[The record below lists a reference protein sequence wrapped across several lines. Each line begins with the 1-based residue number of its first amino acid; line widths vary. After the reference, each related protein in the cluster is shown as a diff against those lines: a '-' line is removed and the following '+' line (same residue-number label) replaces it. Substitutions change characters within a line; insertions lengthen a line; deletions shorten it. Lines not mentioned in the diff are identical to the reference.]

1 MWRDY
6 LLRSQIVGIDI
17 NEKHCPN
24 LGRRVRLMR
33 ADQSDPCQLSA
44 IVESIGQP
52 DIVID
57 DGSHV
62 GDHILTTFSALFPRL
77 NPGGIYVVEDLCTSF
92 IAAYGGAIPPGERTA
107 IGLVQCLVESAQS
120 LDVSF
125 DSFFRV
131 PAPVATFDDVS
142 AVHVYPGI
150 AFVEKAASGDREG
163 RVARPMGAWHQ
174 RSETAHR
181 FG

>member
-1 MWRDY
+1 MGIERRSWPTYLRRDALGSTGALRCLGVVNALDVIGRFYRTDKATGYHAYTRQYARHLGSRRFRRNLVFEIGIGGDAGPRSGGASLRMWRDY

-62 GDHILTTFSALFPRL
+62 GDHILTTFRALFPRL
-77 NPGGIYVVEDLCTSF
+77 NPGGIYVIEDLCTS
-92 IAAYGGAIPPGERTA
+92 
-107 IGLVQCLVESAQS
+107 
-120 LDVSF
+120 
-125 DSFFRV
+125 
-131 PAPVATFDDVS
+131 
-142 AVHVYPGI
+142 
-150 AFVEKAASGDREG
+150 
-163 RVARPMGAWHQ
+163 
-174 RSETAHR
+174 
-181 FG
+181 